1 MLHDLTLQ
9 SKSGQRDFLNRLTE
23 LAARQF
29 GLTPEKVNSPVRGS
43 VNRSFCRWFIWRLS
57 KESGYTNHQL
67 GKHFNRDHS
76 TISYGTSQLAFMLS
90 CYPEW
95 TEEWNVFY
103 KTVRTNMRTRYLTRK
118 VTAQRLATSDRS
130 IDRWIKA
137 GRLKAVKI
145 GRSVRVAESSV
156 DKLIADCTV

>member
-1 MLHDLTLQ
+1 MKDLTLQ

-23 LAARQF
+23 LAAGQF
-29 GLTPEKVNSPVRGS
+29 GLNPEKVKSPNRGS
-43 VNRSFCRWFIWRLS
+43 ESLAFCRWFIWRIS
-57 KESGYTNHQL
+57 KESGYTNCQL
-67 GKHFNRDHS
+67 GSHFNRDHS

-95 TEEWNVFY
+95 REEWNIFY

-118 VTAQRLATSDRS
+118 ATAERLATSDRS
-130 IDRWIKA
+130 VDRWIKA